1 MDDNSI
7 KVLSWIGISM
17 VITYRSFFLDSTIGI
32 SQIFYPRRKPCYDIS
47 ELIRKNIKILTV
59 SITEDT
65 DFLITWIKRVE
76 QTSIIWKTGET
87 KPLPESIKFQ
97 MVSVNGNSEVAYQI
111 MVLPK
116 HSPDKEACIKQ
127 IKGNE
132 ENMTD
137 CDEEENN
144 TLTEWLSQYKETII
158 QSIRKDAMTFIEIL
172 KGDSKF
178 LDENIRKD
186 IDSLTRTPRLSCK
199 GMCRYYYT
207 IILTKTTSNKGTSTE
222 YILHDNETPPECILE
237 DKETM
242 TEGSL
247 QDKETMTE
255 DSLQDKET
263 MTQGS
268 IQDEET
274 MTASTKHM
282 RALFEPGCPSA
293 LNITSTKVELKWEE
307 PSIGTDFIHF
317 YQIFCEEQSSSRTR
331 LFETPKLA
339 CNCVVE
345 GLKPN
350 AEYAFKIQAI
360 KNGGNKGT
368 ISQTL
373 TISTLEI
380 SCDRMAEL
388 VYVSFYFAVL
398 IWFTFILTY
407 LRSKH
412 IPHLGLY

>member
-1 MDDNSI
+1 M
-7 KVLSWIGISM
+7 
-17 VITYRSFFLDSTIGI
+17 
-32 SQIFYPRRKPCYDIS
+32 
-47 ELIRKNIKILTV
+47 
-59 SITEDT
+59 
-65 DFLITWIKRVE
+65 ITWIKRVE

-116 HSPDKEACIKQ
+116 HTPDKEACIKQ

-158 QSIRKDAMTFIEIL
+158 QSIRKDAKTFIEIL

-186 IDSLTRTPRLSCK
+186 IDSLTRTPRLSCR
-199 GMCRYYYT
+199 GMCRYYT

-222 YILHDNETPPECILE
+222 YILHDKETSTECVLQDTGTDNKPLTYCMLHNTITERIQSINESPPECILE

-255 DSLQDKET
+255 GSLHDKET

-268 IQDEET
+268 IQDKET
-274 MTASTKHM
+274 MTANTTHM
-282 RALFEPGCPSA
+282 RYSAFNMTLKEYFLFK
-293 LNITSTKVELKWEE
+293 T
-307 PSIGTDFIHF
+307 
-317 YQIFCEEQSSSRTR
+317 
-331 LFETPKLA
+331 A
-339 CNCVVE
+339 CSLMLVV
-345 GLKPN
+345 K
-350 AEYAFKIQAI
+350 
-360 KNGGNKGT
+360 
-368 ISQTL
+368 
-373 TISTLEI
+373 
-380 SCDRMAEL
+380 
-388 VYVSFYFAVL
+388 
-398 IWFTFILTY
+398 
-407 LRSKH
+407 
-412 IPHLGLY
+412 